1 MQSPTE
7 IHFEGSVFV
16 ATHRMAVA
24 TGHNY
29 LNYLVAGSACRFISS
44 GNRKEGARRTRSSL
58 RRVVRAHPEGNSGVR
73 SSKYCDSALAHM
85 FWVDWSVSTM
95 TWDCE
100 VKCGAL
106 MMNAA

>member
-73 SSKYCDSALAHM
+73 PASIATRHLLICSGLTGLCPR
-85 FWVDWSVSTM
+85 
-95 TWDCE
+95 
-100 VKCGAL
+100 
-106 MMNAA
+106 